1 MRQAG
6 QAGRTSTVKLLP
18 KFIALVA
25 LVPCIANSAPIEADD
40 GATRTFAVQG
50 VGLVSCERFLQ
61 ERQGNT
67 KLYWNIGGWID
78 GFLTGYNAYVPET
91 YDISAYAPRQ
101 SADSFTILLARY
113 CQNNKMSPIGPVI
126 KSIADQLHPI
136 RIKNPSDIVEIEIEG
151 QSYDLYRETLRMAQ
165 RNLRR
170 LDYYDGKVDGVF
182 GAKTRAAIERFQTSE
197 GITVSGAPNEDTLLR
212 LLFKTVSDNVDDN

>member
-1 MRQAG
+1 
-6 QAGRTSTVKLLP
+6 VKLLP

-113 CQNNKMSPIGPVI
+113 CQNNKMSLIGPVI

-136 RIKNPSDIVEIEIEG
+136 RLKGTSEIVQIKLEG
-151 QSYDLYRETLRMAQ
+151 QKYELYRETLRMVQ
-165 RNLRR
+165 KTLSK
-170 LDYYDGKVDGVF
+170 LEYYDGGIDGVF
-182 GAKTRAAIERFQTSE
+182 GDKTQAAIERFQASE
-197 GITVSGAPNEDTLLR
+197 GITATGAPNEDTLLR
-212 LLFKTVSDNVDDN
+212 LLFKTVSDENIKN